1 LSQKILKTATI
12 TGVIKMF
19 KIQKLNKISPAGLS
33 RFPGDEY
40 EYATEILNPD
50 AILVRS
56 ASMHEMDLPES
67 LKAVARA
74 GAGVN
79 NIPVEK
85 CSEQGIVVFNTP
97 GANAN
102 GVKELVLMGLLVS
115 SRKVL
120 RGINWVKSIKG
131 KGDEVPKLVEG
142 EKANFTGP
150 EIKGKKLGVIGLGA
164 IGVMVAND
172 CCALGMDVYG
182 FDPYISVD
190 AAWGLSRAVKK
201 AISLDSLL
209 SKCDYISLHIPLTD
223 DTRGLLNKEKFG
235 IMKKGVKILNFARGG
250 LLNNKDL
257 LKAIEDEIV
266 ARYVTDFPE
275 DELLDNENI
284 IPIPHLGAST
294 PESEEN
300 CAVMAVD
307 QIVSYLQDGNIVNS
321 VNFPDCFLPR
331 NGNKL
336 RITIA
341 NKNVPNMIGQIT
353 HILAEDNINIEDM
366 LNKSTGDF
374 AYNIIDINSEIEEST
389 VDKIRKIKDV
399 IMVRVL

>member
-1 LSQKILKTATI
+1 
-12 TGVIKMF
+12 MY

-40 EYATEILNPD
+40 EYATDILNPD

-56 ASMHEMDLPES
+56 ASMHEIELPES
-67 LKAVARA
+67 LMAVARA

-79 NIPVEK
+79 NIPVKK
-85 CSEQGIVVFNTP
+85 CSEKGIVVFNTP

-115 SRKVL
+115 SRKIL

-131 KGDEVPKLVEG
+131 RGDEVPKLVEA
-142 EKANFTGP
+142 EKSNFTGP
-150 EIKGKKLGVIGLGA
+150 EIKGKKLGVVGLGA

-172 CCALGMDVYG
+172 CCALGMEVYG

-190 AAWGLSRAVKK
+190 AAWGLSRTVNKS
-201 AISLDSLL
+201 ISLDSLL
-209 SKCDYISLHIPLTD
+209 AQCDYLSLHIPLND
-223 DTRGLLNKEKFG
+223 DTRGLLNREKFG
-235 IMKKGVKILNFARGG
+235 IMKKGIKILNFARGG
-250 LLNNKDL
+250 LVNNRDL
-257 LKAIEDEIV
+257 LKSIEDGIV

-275 DELLDNENI
+275 DELLDNDEI

-300 CAVMAVD
+300 CAIMAVD
-307 QIVSYLQDGNIVNS
+307 QIVSYLQDGNIINS

-331 NGNKL
+331 NDAKF
-336 RITIA
+336 RVTIA

-353 HILAEDNINIEDM
+353 HVLAEDNINIENM
-366 LNKSTGDF
+366 LNKSKGDY
-374 AYNIIDINSEIEEST
+374 AYNIIDVNSDINEST
-389 VDKIRKIKDV
+389 VEKIKKIKDV
-399 IMVRVL
+399 VIVRVL